1 QSARHGENRQIVNI
15 LAPAAK
21 TGALHLSTMP
31 SLATIVRNSRR
42 VFITNL
48 LLYLSIA
55 KNGYVTYVRTPD
67 NASAVVDWFIYRD
80 Q

>member
-1 QSARHGENRQIVNI
+1 
-15 LAPAAK
+15 APAAK

-31 SLATIVRNSRR
+31 NPATIVRNSRR

-48 LLYLSIA
+48 FLYLSIV
-55 KNGYVTYVRTPD
+55 KNGYMTYVRTPD
-67 NASAVVDWFIYRD
+67 NAPVVDWFIYRD

>member
-1 QSARHGENRQIVNI
+1 
-15 LAPAAK
+15 K
-21 TGALHLSTMP
+21 TGALNLSTMP
-31 SLATIVRNSRR
+31 SPATIVRNSRR

-55 KNGYVTYVRTPD
+55 QNGYMTYVRTPD
-67 NASAVVDWFIYRD
+67 NTSAVVDWFIYRD